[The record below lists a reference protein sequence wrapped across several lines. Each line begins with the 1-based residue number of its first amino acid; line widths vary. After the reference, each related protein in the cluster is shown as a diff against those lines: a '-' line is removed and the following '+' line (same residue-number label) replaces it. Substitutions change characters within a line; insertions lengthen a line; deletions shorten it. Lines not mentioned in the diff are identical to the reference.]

1 MHTEEA
7 LAAIRN
13 ELEIARRIQKSI
25 LPEQMPQVPGL
36 RVAAQY
42 LPMSQVA
49 GDFYDFLLIGERR
62 IGLLIADVSGHGVPA
77 ALVASM
83 VKVAVAAQAEH
94 ADNPAKVLAGLN
106 SVLSGKLQGQ
116 FVTAAYLFLDLDK
129 GTAHYSAAGH
139 PPMLHYR
146 ASEKTVD
153 DVVENG
159 LILGIMPFAS
169 YESRPVSFNRGDRFL
184 LYTDGVV
191 EATRGEEEFGRAR
204 LEKVLAST
212 GDAEAICH
220 SVSREVSAWSN
231 GVAGDDITVLA
242 VEFA

>member
-1 MHTEEA
+1 VM
-7 LAAIRN
+7 
-13 ELEIARRIQKSI
+13 
-25 LPEQMPQVPGL
+25 
-36 RVAAQY
+36 
-42 LPMSQVA
+42 
-49 GDFYDFLLIGERR
+49 
-62 IGLLIADVSGHGVPA
+62 
-77 ALVASM
+77 
-83 VKVAVAAQAEH
+83 
-94 ADNPAKVLAGLN
+94 AGLN

-116 FVTAAYLFLDLDK
+116 FVTAAYLFVDLEN
-129 GTAHYSAAGH
+129 GTAQYSAAGH

-169 YESRPVSFNRGDRFL
+169 YESRPISFKRGDRFL

-191 EATRGEEEFGRAR
+191 EAARGEEEFGRDR
-204 LEKVLAST
+204 LEKLLSST
-212 GDAEAICH
+212 SDAEAICH
-220 SVSREVSAWSN
+220 SVSSEVSAWSN